1 MSGHRP
7 FAEIRNNSPEFR
19 AEVETETRALRVAL
33 ELVRLRE
40 EMGLTQQQLAER
52 MSVSQEAVSQEAVS
66 QLENA
71 RDLRVSSISRY
82 VTALGGEVRLA
93 VRLPDRAEVQLDL
106 PAAS

>member
-52 MSVSQEAVSQEAVS
+52 MSVSQEAVSQ
-66 QLENA
+66 LENA

>member
-7 FAEIRNNSPEFR
+7 FAEIRDNSPAFR
-19 AEVETETRALRVAL
+19 AEVAVETRAVRVAVA
-33 ELVRLRE
+33 LVRLRE

-52 MSVSQEAVSQEAVS
+52 MAVSQEAVS

-71 RDLRVSSISRY
+71 RDVRLSSVTRY
-82 VTALGGEVRLA
+82 VVALGGEVQLA
-93 VRLPDRAEVQLDL
+93 VRFPNHEEIQLEL